1 MQVSDAPGRD
11 AVLYSTL
18 SVYLIPALIILVS
31 IPYATPEDTANV
43 RTVLLPVCGALMVA
57 GVVAGGCGRVHPR
70 RGIAFK
76 ITLAILHAAPF
87 VIAAALPRRRD
98 ATMVAI
104 GIAVAV
110 AVGVIYLGCMAGRML
125 RQKSTARYQ
134 WPYALGPVDLAAL
147 YTIGICLG
155 VYVADALPVPQL

>member
-11 AVLYSTL
+11 AVLYSIL

-31 IPYATPEDTANV
+31 IPEDNA
-43 RTVLLPVCGALMVA
+43 RTVLLPICGALMVA

-76 ITLAILHAAPF
+76 VTLAMLHAAPF
-87 VIAAALPRRRD
+87 VIAAALPRNQD

-110 AVGVIYLGCMAGRML
+110 AVGAIYLGCMAGTML

>member
-18 SVYLIPALIILVS
+18 SVYLIPALVILVS
-31 IPYATPEDTANV
+31 IPYTTPEDTTNA

-57 GVVAGGCGRVHPR
+57 GVVAGGCGRVY

-76 ITLAILHAAPF
+76 VTLAILHAAPF

-98 ATMVAI
+98 ATMVEI
-104 GIAVAV
+104 GIAIAVAV
-110 AVGVIYLGCMAGRML
+110 GLIYLGCMAGAML
-125 RQKSTARYQ
+125 RPQSTARYQ

>member
-18 SVYLIPALIILVS
+18 SVYLIPALVILVS
-31 IPYATPEDTANV
+31 IPEDNA
-43 RTVLLPVCGALMVA
+43 RTVLLPICGALMVA
-57 GVVAGGCGRVHPR
+57 GVVAGSYGRVHPR

-76 ITLAILHAAPF
+76 ITLAMLHAAPF

-110 AVGVIYLGCMAGRML
+110 AVGAIYLGCMAGTML

-155 VYVADALPVPQL
+155 VYVAGALPVAQV